1 VRSIIMTLLGV
12 LMAISVASA
21 ADRPLR
27 DQLAED
33 SVIEQA
39 LKRGTLRVGFSTFV
53 PWAMQDKSGA
63 FVGFEVD
70 VATRLAQDLGLN
82 LELVPTKWSGII
94 PALLTGKFDV
104 IIGGMSVK
112 PVRSLK
118 VNFTIPYDYA
128 SISVMASKSAAAGLK
143 SLDDFDNPE
152 VVVVARTGSTAAL
165 AAKKRFPKARL
176 RYFDDEGP
184 AIQEV
189 LSGRAHALVS
199 SDPLPRFEVLAN
211 PDRLFMP
218 EGKPL
223 ALEPVA
229 FAVRKSDPDTLNV
242 LDNWIRMVEM
252 EGWLK
257 ERKHY
262 WFETRDWEPL
272 VR

>member
-1 VRSIIMTLLGV
+1 MRSIIMTLLGV

-118 VNFTIPYDYA
+118 VNFTIPYDFRIPDEGMNLHEFVERLVEQA
-128 SISVMASKSAAAGLK
+128 LQRCNGNKTRAATLLGL
-143 SLDDFDNPE
+143 SRF
-152 VVVVARTGSTAAL
+152 AL
-165 AAKKRFPKARL
+165 LRRL
-176 RYFDDEGP
+176 R
-184 AIQEV
+184 
-189 LSGRAHALVS
+189 
-199 SDPLPRFEVLAN
+199 
-211 PDRLFMP
+211 
-218 EGKPL
+218 K
-223 ALEPVA
+223 
-229 FAVRKSDPDTLNV
+229 
-242 LDNWIRMVEM
+242 
-252 EGWLK
+252 
-257 ERKHY
+257 
-262 WFETRDWEPL
+262 
-272 VR
+272 